1 MAFSTILIVVGV
13 LYVFIYAGLI
23 GYDLFIKKDPAELL
37 PTVEDEEVDISDEV
51 GQFQPILI
59 DKDAK
64 PGDKNKVH
72 PTGNAQEESGN
83 KDAGNGESK
92 NGNNI
97 IPPKTEEVADCNI
110 NAADNA
116 HMDEEASNRRSLS
129 DMEPREADGESKKRI
144 DELVR
149 QKRLEMEKGDSQYGD
164 VTTSLAESPD
174 AKSGQSATEDAEKSG
189 TAKTGK
195 PETGKSKPPTSAAN
209 NAGTGEREDGK
220 ASETSAKPS
229 DKGQRRRTAKKD
241 IPLQPWMMEPENPID
256 TPPVYESMRVRIDKD
271 DQHTK
276 QCDGRTA
283 ESVSKELKSLSI
295 DEIRKLTA
303 STDGLWEMSD
313 GPRELTEDEQNA
325 IDKAASE
332 DPGEIPT
339 FRRSG

>member
-1 MAFSTILIVVGV
+1 MAFSTILIVVSV

-23 GYDLFIKKDPAELL
+23 GYDLFIKKDPAELM
-37 PTVEDEEVDISDEV
+37 PKVEDEEVDISDEV

-64 PGDKNKVH
+64 PGGKKKDP
-72 PTGNAQEESGN
+72 PTENAQEESGS
-83 KDAGNGESK
+83 KDDGNGESK
-92 NGNNI
+92 NGNNV
-97 IPPKTEEVADCNI
+97 IPPKTEDAANGNI
-110 NAADNA
+110 KAASNA

-129 DMEPREADGESKKRI
+129 DMEPREADGEIKKRI
-144 DELVR
+144 GELVR
-149 QKRLEMEKGDSQYGD
+149 QKRLEMEKDDPQDSGG
-164 VTTSLAESPD
+164 TAPPAGCPD
-174 AKSGQSATEDAEKSG
+174 AKSGQSATEKTEKST
-189 TAKTGK
+189 TAKKGK
-195 PETGKSKPPTSAAN
+195 HEIGKSEPPTSAAS
-209 NAGTGEREDGK
+209 NADTEKREDGT
-220 ASETSAKPS
+220 ASETTAKPS
-229 DKGQRRRTAKKD
+229 DKGQRRKTAKKD

-276 QCDGRTA
+276 QCDGKTA